1 MMPGMITFKEKLDR
15 LGLFS
20 LEFNR
25 LQGDPIEVMRGMLAV
40 DS

>member
-15 LGLFS
+15 LLFS